1 MGINVWT
8 SMGFENRNFQNGTAQ
23 KTEQNSAKPEE
34 KPAQISQS
42 VKMYVPAEGF
52 KTDLN
57 IYIPVQFTDN
67 GSLKETLKYLQAHA
81 KDKRKHYILGELW
94 ESLGDYEGEDDYCGE
109 LVDFE
114 IDSEIKN
121 IFAA

>member
-8 SMGFENRNFQNGTAQ
+8 TMGFENRNFQNGTAQ

-67 GSLKETLKYLQAHA
+67 GSLKETLK
-81 KDKRKHYILGELW
+81 
-94 ESLGDYEGEDDYCGE
+94 
-109 LVDFE
+109 
-114 IDSEIKN
+114 
-121 IFAA
+121 